1 MLKYSL
7 TTEIVKEVRMSNTLL
22 AFGAICFIAGCLF
35 VLVALYFIDQ
45 KDNHNY

>member
-1 MLKYSL
+1 MLLSTISL
-7 TTEIVKEVRMSNTLL
+7 TTNEGRMSNTLL

-45 KDNHNY
+45 KDNHDF